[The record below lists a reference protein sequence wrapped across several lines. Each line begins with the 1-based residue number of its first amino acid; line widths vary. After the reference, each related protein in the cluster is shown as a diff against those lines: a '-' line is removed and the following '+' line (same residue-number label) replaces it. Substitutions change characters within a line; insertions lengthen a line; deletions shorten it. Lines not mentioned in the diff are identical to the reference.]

1 MLPVDAEGKAAN
13 MNPLE
18 RNIAQADGAAA
29 PPTRQTSRY
38 AGFADRSAPDL
49 TIRPGGSDSPFPAG
63 AQPARQPREQES
75 LGLLLGL
82 LGVAIFAA
90 TLPLTRLAVPSLG
103 PEFLTS
109 ARALIAGLL
118 AAGLLLAGRRPP
130 PRPQLPR
137 LFVAAL
143 CLAVGFPGFSS
154 FAMRSLPAAHGG
166 VVIGVLPLATVVVA
180 ALIARERPS
189 PSFWACALL
198 GAVLVGGFA
207 LHRGGGAL
215 QWGDGLLLLAI
226 GSAALGYTLSA
237 QLSREMP
244 ARDVISWI
252 VVIALPVSAPLTWL
266 YRPAEPALVP
276 LFAWAC
282 LAYLGA
288 MSMFLGFFAWNA
300 ALALGGVARVS
311 QTQLA
316 QPFIT
321 IGLSA
326 LLLGERID
334 VETIVFAALVV
345 GLVFAARKLRIAS
358 A

>member
-1 MLPVDAEGKAAN
+1 MLPANAAGKAVN
-13 MNPLE
+13 MSPFE
-18 RNIAQADGAAA
+18 RNISRAYNAAA
-29 PPTRQTSRY
+29 QPARRTSRH
-38 AGFADRSAPDL
+38 AGFADASASDL
-49 TIRPGGSDSPFPAG
+49 TIRPAGRDNALLAG
-63 AQPARQPREQES
+63 AQTAPQPREPEG

-118 AAGLLLAGRRPP
+118 AAGFLLAGRRPP

-137 LFVAAL
+137 LCLAAL
-143 CLAVGFPGFSS
+143 CLAVGFPVFSS

-198 GAVLVGGFA
+198 GALLVGGFA

-288 MSMFLGFFAWNA
+288 MSMYLGFFAWNA
-300 ALALGGVARVS
+300 GLALGGVARVS

-326 LLLGERID
+326 LLLGERLD
-334 VETIVFAALVV
+334 VETFVFATLVV
-345 GLVFAARKLRIAS
+345 GLVFAGRRLRVAS